1 MKRWSAGAPPRPTRE
16 SEAKPRLWVRLEF
29 CGLEVGSQFC
39 YEATDLGTQG
49 HPRDRIPS
57 PWMHKTLCDYAH
69 AVSGAVPDI
78 RVMES
83 YGLGMQ
89 PSDRAAVGMNETL
102 VQPLTLPQKHKTKT
116 QLSLIRI
123 S

>member
-1 MKRWSAGAPPRPTRE
+1 M
-16 SEAKPRLWVRLEF
+16 
-29 CGLEVGSQFC
+29 GSQFC

-49 HPRDRIPS
+49 HPRDRISS
-57 PWMHKTLCDYAH
+57 PWMHKTVCDCAH

-89 PSDRAAVGMNETL
+89 PSGMNETL